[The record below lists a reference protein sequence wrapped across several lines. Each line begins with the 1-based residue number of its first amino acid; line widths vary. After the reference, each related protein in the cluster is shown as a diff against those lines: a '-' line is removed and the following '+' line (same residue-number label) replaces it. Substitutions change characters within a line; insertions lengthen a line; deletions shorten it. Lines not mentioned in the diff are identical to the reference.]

1 MNYDAGMFAY
11 FLNAGIVVKSVM
23 ILLLGSSI
31 FSWAFI
37 IQRALYLKW
46 LRQQTNKF
54 EQQFWSGEE
63 LSRLYM
69 QADRSRGTL
78 SGLESIFHAGFKE
91 FLRFKKQGYGQLEY
105 TIANTKRAMRV
116 AEMRVQDKLEARLSF
131 LAVVGSISPYVG
143 LFGTVWGIMQSLGAL
158 ANVQQAS
165 VSMVAPGMSEA
176 LVATALGLLAAIPAV
191 IAYNRFVTEIATLT
205 NRFLAFQD
213 ELLNVLVRQSQE
225 QVVSAPIVASP
236 EKAVVADYGY
246 ME

>member
-1 MNYDAGMFAY
+1 MNYDASVFSY

-23 ILLLGSSI
+23 LLLIGSSI

-46 LRQQTNKF
+46 LRMQTNKF

-63 LSRLYM
+63 LNRLYM
-69 QADRSRGTL
+69 QSDRARGTL
-78 SGLESIFHAGFKE
+78 NGLESIFHAGFKE
-91 FLRFKKQGYGQLEY
+91 FLRFKKQGQVNLDCV
-105 TIANTKRAMRV
+105 IDNTKRAMRV
-116 AEMRVQDKLEARLSF
+116 AEMRAQDKLEARLSF
-131 LAVVGSISPYVG
+131 LAMVGSISPYVG

-191 IAYNRFVTEIATLT
+191 IAYNRFVADTTTLM
-205 NRFLAFQD
+205 NRFTAFQD
-213 ELLNVLVRQSQE
+213 ELVNVLVRQN
-225 QVVSAPIVASP
+225 QVQTMPEIKASSSSV
-236 EKAVVADYGY
+236 EYGY